1 MVSIQVRNEVIER
14 AGALC
19 EGRVYYKP
27 GPQWMPCLSSQGLE
41 IHHIIAKRMGGRKGD
56 IAKAL
61 DQAWNL
67 MLVCR
72 ACHSRCQGTYKLTIA
87 DKELIRQHS
96 EDI

>member
-1 MVSIQVRNEVIER
+1 MVSIQVRNEVVER
-14 AGALC
+14 SGGLC
-19 EGRVYYKP
+19 EGTERIP
-27 GPQWMPCLSSQGLE
+27 GYSKDTPCLSGIMLE
-41 IHHIIAKRMGGRKGD
+41 IHHIIPKRMGGRKGPV
-56 IAKAL
+56 AKAL
-61 DQAWNL
+61 DMAWNL